1 MPAIVHTLEELQG
14 IREAWRKAGES
25 VALVPTMGS
34 LHEGHK
40 ALATRAMEEADR
52 CVVSIFVNP
61 LQFSSDEGFDDYP
74 RSLHSDEAFLADTLV
89 DVIFAPTVEVVY
101 PDGLDATVT
110 HSAGPVGETFEGA
123 SRPGHFDGVLTVVAR
138 LFECVKPDVACFG
151 CKDAQQLFLVQQMV
165 RDEQMPVRIVEVDTV
180 RNSEGLALSS
190 RNALLSEESAR
201 QALAIPEALEAA
213 GEADN
218 PHHARSRAREVLEG
232 APGLDVD
239 YVDVVDPSTFTRV
252 DEGHTPQEVR
262 LIVAVTVG
270 GVRLIDN
277 RLIHFGQ

>member
-1 MPAIVHTLEELQG
+1 MPAIVHTLEELHG
-14 IREAWRKAGES
+14 IREAWRTAGES

-40 ALATRAMEEADR
+40 ALVTRATEEADR

-61 LQFSSDEGFDDYP
+61 LQFSSDEGFDEYP
-74 RSLHSDEAFLADTLV
+74 RSLQADEAFLADTVV

-101 PDGLDATVT
+101 PDGLDAAVT

-138 LFECVKPDVACFG
+138 LFECVKPDVAVFG

-180 RNSEGLALSS
+180 RDSRGLALSS

-201 QALAIPEALEAA
+201 YALAIPEALEAA
-213 GEADN
+213 GEADH
-218 PHHARSRAREVLEG
+218 PQDARARARQVLEG
-232 APGLDVD
+232 APGLNVD
-239 YVDVVDPSTFTRV
+239 YVDVVDPSTFTLV
-252 DEGHTPQEVR
+252 DEGHTPREVR

>member
-14 IREAWRKAGES
+14 IREAWRAAGES

-34 LHEGHK
+34 LHDGHK
-40 ALATRAMEEADR
+40 ALVTRATEEADR

-61 LQFSSDEGFDDYP
+61 LQFSSDEGFDEYP
-74 RSLHSDEAFLADTLV
+74 RSLQADEAFLADTVV

-101 PDGLDATVT
+101 PDGLDAAVT
-110 HSAGPVGETFEGA
+110 HSAGPIGETFEGA

-138 LFECVKPDVACFG
+138 LFECVTPDVACFG
-151 CKDAQQLFLVQQMV
+151 CKDAQQLFLVEQMV

-180 RNSEGLALSS
+180 RDSGGLALSS
-190 RNALLSEESAR
+190 RNALLDKESAR

-213 GEADN
+213 GEADS
-218 PHHARSRAREVLEG
+218 PQGARLRAREVLEG
-232 APGLDVD
+232 AAGVDVD

-252 DEGHTPQEVR
+252 DEEHTPQEVR

>member
-14 IREAWRKAGES
+14 IRQAWRTAGES

-40 ALATRAMEEADR
+40 ALVTRATEEADR

-61 LQFSSDEGFDDYP
+61 LQFSSDEGFDEYP
-74 RSLHSDEAFLADTLV
+74 RSLQADEAFLADTLV

-101 PDGLDATVT
+101 PDGLDAAVT
-110 HSAGPVGETFEGA
+110 HGAGPIGETYEGA
-123 SRPGHFDGVLTVVAR
+123 SRPGHFAGVLTVVAR
-138 LFECVKPDVACFG
+138 LFECVTPDVAIFG

-165 RDEQMPVRIVEVDTV
+165 RDEQMSVRIVDVDTV
-180 RNSEGLALSS
+180 RDPEGLALSS
-190 RNALLSEESAR
+190 RNALLDEESAR

-218 PHHARSRAREVLEG
+218 LQDARLRAREVLEG
-232 APGLDVD
+232 APGVDVD

-252 DEGHTPQEVR
+252 DDGHTPQEVR

>member
-1 MPAIVHTLEELQG
+1 MPAIVHSLEEIQG
-14 IREAWRKAGES
+14 MREAWRNAGET

-40 ALATRAMEEADR
+40 ALVTRATGEADR

-61 LQFSSDEGFDDYP
+61 LQFSSDEGFDEYP
-74 RSLHSDEAFLADTLV
+74 RSLQADEAFLADTLV
-89 DVIFAPTVEVVY
+89 DVIFAPSVEVVY
-101 PDGLDATVT
+101 PEGLDAAVT
-110 HSAGPVGETFEGA
+110 HRAGPIGEMFEGA

-138 LFECVKPDVACFG
+138 LFECVEPDVAVFG

-165 RDEQMPVRIVEVDTV
+165 RDEQMPVRIVDVDTV
-180 RNSEGLALSS
+180 RDSEGLALSS
-190 RNALLSEESAR
+190 RNALLGEEAAHH
-201 QALAIPEALEAA
+201 ALAIPEAVEAA
-213 GEADN
+213 AGAKDA
-218 PHHARSRAREVLEG
+218 HHARLRAREVLDA
-232 APGLDVD
+232 APGLTVD
-239 YVDVVDPSTFTRV
+239 YVEVVDPTNFTLV